1 MFKIGDFAR
10 LGQVSSRM
18 LRHYDQLGLLTP
30 KHTDRWTGYRY
41 YTIDQLGQL
50 NRIIALKELGL
61 TLEQI
66 GDLMADDDQVSAE
79 RLRGMLTLKRAE
91 IARTLQEE
99 QSRLARVEARL
110 RQIELEDQPSPYE
123 VVVKAIPAMPVAS
136 IRQVV
141 PTIDEMDY
149 FCRALYGQL
158 YARLGRHGITPL
170 QPEITLYHN
179 DEYSETDLD
188 VEVAVPVHPK
198 HVTLPSA
205 DENILFH
212 RLPGYDLAA
221 ALIYEGTFPGVT
233 DGVLALLRWVG
244 LNDHVLAGPMREL
257 HISGRAH
264 KEGKTQPEAV
274 LELQVPVRRVQR
286 AESET

>member
-18 LRHYDQLGLLTP
+18 LRHYDQLGLLAP
-30 KHTDRWTGYRY
+30 KQIDQWTGYRY

-66 GDLMADDDQVSAE
+66 GDLMAGDDQISAE

-99 QSRLARVEARL
+99 QSRLGRVEARL
-110 RQIELEDQPSPYE
+110 RQIELEGQPAPYE
-123 VVVKAIPAMPVAS
+123 VVVKAIPAVAVAS
-136 IRQVV
+136 IRQ
-141 PTIDEMDY
+141 TAATLDEVGY
-149 FCRALYGQL
+149 YCRALYDQL
-158 YARLGRHGITPL
+158 YAGLSRHGITPL

-179 DEYSETDLD
+179 EEFTETDID
-188 VEVAVPVHPK
+188 IEVSVPVQPRHLKQP
-198 HVTLPSA
+198 PA
-205 DENILFH
+205 DEAISV
-212 RLPGYDLAA
+212 RQLPAYDLGA
-221 ALIYEGTFPGVT
+221 ALIYEGSFPGVT

-264 KEGKTQPEAV
+264 KDGAPRPQVV
-274 LELQVPVRRVQR
+274 LELQVPIRRALR
-286 AESET
+286 SETGR